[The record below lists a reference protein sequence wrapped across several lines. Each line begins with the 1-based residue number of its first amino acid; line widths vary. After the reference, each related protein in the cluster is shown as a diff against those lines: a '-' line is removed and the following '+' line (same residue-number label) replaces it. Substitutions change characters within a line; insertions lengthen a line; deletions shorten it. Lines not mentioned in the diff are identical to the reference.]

1 MKKALKLL
9 ATVAV
14 LTVLLIPTGCIM
26 LVGGGGDTYYGFG
39 WTASLDSF
47 ESSAAPDSIKMKN
60 TVGEE
65 LKVKYKIFFNNELD
79 GYDKE
84 VEPDWDTINN
94 SVTLSAVSGLFNV
107 ATNIFAS
114 YDVTADINAVVWLRV
129 QNLDNSKY
137 LAFSVQLANLSETE
151 WNITISNE
159 NKY

>member
-14 LTVLLIPTGCIM
+14 LASLLIPTGCIM
-26 LVGGGGDTYYGFG
+26 FGGDGDTYYGFG
-39 WTASLDSF
+39 WVASLDSF

-65 LKVKYKIFFNNELD
+65 LKVKYEKFLDTQLD

-84 VEPDWDTINN
+84 IEPDWDTINN
-94 SVTLSAVSGLFNV
+94 SVTLPAAPGLVNV